1 MDFTSDLDRT
11 IREQFDK
18 HGIDYDKKTEAR
30 DLAASYL
37 EMLNRRIYPSPR
49 RVHFSEQLH
58 HSLGFLRREPDT
70 DQRKKAADAWTA
82 VFLIRHLMERGRN
95 VNGFLTKQID
105 SATGKR
111 SRDGMLWDFGMHHF
125 HLSAEFDDSEFAKRS
140 DYLLFAVLTK
150 GEAYFVDARRHPKCK
165 DLGWMRQEL
174 LKIVQ
179 SNWPELMGPWTL
191 RGVTG
196 DVLTDQERAELR
208 RKNVNVITELDGHAV
223 APLGGG
229 MTTAGSSI
237 LCAILA
243 DRLMDE
249 IECHQE
255 FFDTQPSE
263 LRSALR
269 SKGIEIAGKMEFE
282 LVLLDEC
289 EPSDE
294 ELDSLRDDRC
304 LGKRLCE
311 MGFAVVER
319 TTRSLIV
326 VTCDRA
332 E

>member
-1 MDFTSDLDRT
+1 MDFTSDLDRI

-18 HGIDYDKKTEAR
+18 HGIDYDKKTETR
-30 DLAASYL
+30 DLAASHL

-58 HSLGFLRREPDT
+58 DSLGLLRRELDT

-82 VFLIRHLMERGRN
+82 VFLIRYLMARGRN

-105 SATGKR
+105 SATGKK

-125 HLSAEFDDSEFAKRS
+125 HLSSEFEDSGFAKRS

-150 GEAYFVDARRHPKCK
+150 NEAYFVDVRPHPKRK
-165 DLGWMRQEL
+165 DLGWVRQEL

-208 RKNVNVITELDGHAV
+208 RKNVNVITALDGDAV

-229 MTTAGSSI
+229 LTMAGSSI
-237 LCAILA
+237 LCRVMVDKLL
-243 DRLMDE
+243 DD
-249 IECHQE
+249 IECHE
-255 FFDTQPSE
+255 RFFDMEHPA
-263 LRSALR
+263 LRSALDA
-269 SKGIEIAGKMEFE
+269 KGMAVTGEMDFE
-282 LVLLDEC
+282 LALL
-289 EPSDE
+289 E
-294 ELDSLRDDRC
+294 ELQLSDQEVQELSDDRC
-304 LGKRLCE
+304 LSKNLCQT
-311 MGFAVVER
+311 GLVVVER
-319 TTRSLIV
+319 TSRCPIV
-326 VTCDRA
+326 ATLASDD
-332 E
+332 